1 MRTISQIELKR
12 LKKKGTVRRK
22 LGAQTEKQSESAAS
36 VSTEKSGSNAAEQ
49 PTLTSVM
56 TKMADIL
63 DRMDKRTA
71 GEPVT
76 TAEQISVEKLPKISE
91 LPTLES
97 LESEI
102 EEIPFKPLT
111 FAAVAQADE
120 PVVRAP
126 DERKRVMEIEP
137 GWTQKVAR
145 DKKGYLSK
153 VEMNAPGT
161 DVRYVFTPK
170 RAKNGI
176 IESVLMD
183 TVGPKGR
190 KSSNRLIVNRD
201 SNQLISGLSLQQ
213 A

>member
-1 MRTISQIELKR
+1 MRTVSQIELKR
-12 LKKKGTVRRK
+12 LKKKGKVRKK
-22 LGAQTEKQSESAAS
+22 LGAQAEKQSESAAS
-36 VSTEKSGSNAAEQ
+36 VSTEKSGSNVAEQ

-56 TKMADIL
+56 SKMAEIL

-76 TAEQISVEKLPKISE
+76 TIEQISVEKLPKISE
-91 LPTLES
+91 LPK
-97 LESEI
+97 I
-102 EEIPFKPLT
+102 ELPEPEPKTFKPRT
-111 FAAVAQADE
+111 FALAASANEVVVA
-120 PVVRAP
+120 AP
-126 DERKRVMEIEP
+126 DERKRVIEIEP

-145 DKKGYLSK
+145 DKKGHLSK
-153 VEMNAPGT
+153 VEMNAPGI
-161 DVRYVFTPK
+161 DIQYIFTPK
-170 RAKNGI
+170 RAKNGV

-201 SNQLISGLSLQQ
+201 SNQLISGLSLQK